1 MEILKLKKIFFL
13 IIIFISINSQ
23 TLADA
28 KLFISKL
35 TSDASKI
42 LASSYGKDQKMLNL
56 ISLAEKNVDID
67 GIGMYTLGKYRK
79 NLSESD
85 LNEYKSLFKEYFLK
99 SFSSRLSEYTDP
111 KINVLSE
118 EIINEK
124 YTIVFSILEADE
136 KRPEIKIDWRVYT
149 INPQKP
155 LVRDLI
161 IEGLS
166 LARTQREEF
175 NSVIQNGDGDIQILF
190 SNLKPCSF
198 IQ

>member
-1 MEILKLKKIFFL
+1 MNSEKIKKIFAL
-13 IIIFISINSQ
+13 IFIIV
-23 TLADA
+23 
-28 KLFISKL
+28 LFNTKIFASPKDFIAEL
-35 TSDASKI
+35 TSDASNI
-42 LASSYGKDQKMLNL
+42 LANNFDKNEKLRKL
-56 ISLAEKNVDID
+56 VSLAEEKVDIN

-79 NLSESD
+79 S
-85 LNEYKSLFKEYFLK
+85 LNEDQLKEYEILFREYFLK

-124 YTIVFSILEADE
+124 YTIVSSVLEADE

-149 INPQKP
+149 INPEKP
-155 LVRDLI
+155 MIRDLI

-175 NSVIQNGDGDIQILF
+175 NSIIQNGDGKIEVLF
-190 SNLKPCSF
+190 TNLRKF
-198 IQ
+198 INN

>member
-1 MEILKLKKIFFL
+1 MKFQKFKKIFFL
-13 IIIFISINSQ
+13 IIAFLLVNSH
-23 TLADA
+23 TLADS

-35 TSDASKI
+35 TSEASKI
-42 LASSYGKDQKMLNL
+42 LASSYSKEQKMLNL
-56 ISLAEKNVDID
+56 ISLAEQNVDID
-67 GIGMYTLGKYRK
+67 GIGMYTLGKHRK
-79 NLSESD
+79 NLSEND
-85 LNEYKSLFKEYFLK
+85 LNEYKDLFREYFLK

-118 EIINEK
+118 EIINKK
-124 YTIVFSILEADE
+124 YTIVFSVLEADE

-175 NSVIQNGDGDIQILF
+175 NSVIQNADGDIQILF
-190 SNLKPCSF
+190 LNLRKF
-198 IQ
+198 IKD

>member
-1 MEILKLKKIFFL
+1 MLTKKI
-13 IIIFISINSQ
+13 N
-23 TLADA
+23 
-28 KLFISKL
+28 KLFILIISILFINTELLANPTEFITKL
-35 TSDASKI
+35 TTTASKV
-42 LASSYGKDQKMLNL
+42 LASDESKDEKMLKL
-56 ISLAEKNVDID
+56 INLAEENVDIN

-79 NLSESD
+79 NLSE
-85 LNEYKSLFKEYFLK
+85 NQIKEYKSLFRKYFLK

-118 EIINEK
+118 EVINKK

-149 INPQKP
+149 INPEKL

-175 NSVIQNGDGDIQILF
+175 SSVIQNGDGNIEVLF
-190 SNLKPCSF
+190 QNLREF
-198 IQ
+198 ISK

>member
-1 MEILKLKKIFFL
+1 MKFQKFKKIFFL
-13 IIIFISINSQ
+13 IIAFLLVNSN
-23 TLADA
+23 TLADS

-35 TSDASKI
+35 TSEASKI
-42 LASSYGKDQKMLNL
+42 LASSYSKEQKMLNL
-56 ISLAEKNVDID
+56 ISLAEQNVDID
-67 GIGMYTLGKYRK
+67 GIGMYTLGKHRK
-79 NLSESD
+79 NLSEND
-85 LNEYKSLFKEYFLK
+85 LNEYKDLFREYFLK

-124 YTIVFSILEADE
+124 YTIVFSVLEADE
-136 KRPEIKIDWRVYT
+136 KRPEVKIDWRVYT

-175 NSVIQNGDGDIQILF
+175 NSVIQNADGDIQILF
-190 SNLKPCSF
+190 LNLRKF
-198 IQ
+198 IND

>member
-1 MEILKLKKIFFL
+1 MQSKKINKLFFL
-13 IIIFISINSQ
+13 ILTILFVNTELFASPKEFI
-23 TLADA
+23 A
-28 KLFISKL
+28 KLP
-35 TSDASKI
+35 TDASKV
-42 LASSYGKDQKMLNL
+42 LASNESKDEKMLKL
-56 ISLAEKNVDID
+56 INLAEENVDIN

-79 NLSESD
+79 SLSEN
-85 LNEYKSLFKEYFLK
+85 LIKEYKTLFKKYFLK

-118 EIINEK
+118 EVINKK
-124 YTIVFSILEADE
+124 YTIVFSVLEADE

-149 INPQKP
+149 INSEKP

-175 NSVIQNGDGDIQILF
+175 NSVIQNGDGNIEVLF
-190 SNLKPCSF
+190 SNLREF
-198 IQ
+198 ITN